1 MGIVVYPEGT
11 RVAPGET
18 RKYGI
23 SGALLATQTGA
34 LVVPIAHN
42 SGYFW
47 RRRSIMK
54 KAGTIRV
61 VIGPPIDP
69 KGMDPRE
76 LNAQAQRWIEA
87 TIAEIVAQS
96 GGKPD

>member
-1 MGIVVYPEGT
+1 
-11 RVAPGET
+11 
-18 RKYGI
+18 
-23 SGALLATQTGA
+23 LLATQTGA

-54 KAGTIRV
+54 RAGTIRV

-76 LNAQAQRWIEA
+76 LNAQAQQWIES
-87 TIAEIVAQS
+87 TIAAMAAQS
-96 GGKPD
+96 RDKPE